1 MKPASHIRVIR
12 GMMAVPLQA
21 TLATGV
27 VKRERQ
33 IEL

>member
-21 TLATGV
+21 TLQPAW
-27 VKRERQ
+27 
-33 IEL
+33 